1 MFSTKITII
10 VRDDL
15 AVWQKLNVTAFLTSG
30 LIGAAPDIIGAPY
43 EDAVGNSYHALAIQP
58 MIVLVADAETIKTIY
73 RRAMERNVRLSLYV
87 SDMFA
92 TGHDAANRA
101 AVKQH
106 VPEALDIVG
115 LALRDER
122 KLVDKI
128 VKGARIHP

>member
-1 MFSTKITII
+1 MFSTKISII

-30 LIGAAPDIIGAPY
+30 LIGARPDILGAPY
-43 EDAVGNSYHALAIQP
+43 EDAAGNSYHALAIQP
-58 MIVLVADAETIKTIY
+58 MIVLVADAETIKIIY
-73 RRAMERNVRLSLYV
+73 RRAMDRNVRLSLYI

-101 AVKQH
+101 HA
-106 VPEALDIVG
+106 PEALDIVG